1 MDRISFEDL
10 GSSGR
15 FNDERE
21 EDDEVSVGDSG
32 ANEKE
37 NVVGIWLFKTCW
49 GKRYVAVGGWGGG
62 GSTLPPRP
70 PTHDAT
76 K

>member
-1 MDRISFEDL
+1 MDRIAFEGL
-10 GSSGR
+10 GSSGQV
-15 FNDERE
+15 NDERE

-49 GKRYVAVGGWGGG
+49 GKRYVAVGSWGGG
-62 GSTLPPRP
+62 SALPPRP
-70 PTHDAT
+70 PTLDAT